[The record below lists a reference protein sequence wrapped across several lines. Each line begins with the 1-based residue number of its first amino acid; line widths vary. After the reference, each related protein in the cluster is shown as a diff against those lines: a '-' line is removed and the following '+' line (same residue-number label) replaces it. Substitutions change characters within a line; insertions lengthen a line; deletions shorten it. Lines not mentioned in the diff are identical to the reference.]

1 MDQDILYFVCLLDLD
16 ANSYTVNARLDQ
28 DFLVLIAGDGERI
41 KEDFRGAGSFNLGNV
56 VPF

>member
-1 MDQDILYFVCLLDLD
+1 MHQDVLYLVCLLDLD
-16 ANSYTVNARLDQ
+16 ANSYAINARLDQ

-41 KEDFRGAGSFNLGNV
+41 EEDLGGAGSFNLGNI